1 MWADLFGVAS
11 AETFNQSNQAHAVNY
26 LTLVQLLIQKRIVS
40 ADEIADAR
48 IKATH
53 FVEQEWAR
61 KREEQE
67 REFDEKHPGLRKL
80 LGQVSGSDP
89 DA

>member
-61 KREEQE
+61 KREEQACE
-67 REFDEKHPGLRKL
+67 NCSVRFLVLIPTHNDGIHR
-80 LGQVSGSDP
+80 V
-89 DA
+89 